1 MSDGALNGDLSTRLL
16 SDVLGE
22 IHRGRLQGLLLVED
36 GAADL
41 ALQVGDGRAACAAG
55 DTLEQIRR
63 TAAAGNGQFRLEDG
77 GPPERGSPL
86 TLLILAAAR
95 AVPDVLRIRES
106 LGSLERPLVDSGAE
120 PPADGLE
127 AREGFLL
134 SRVDGVST
142 VKQICQLSPDDEDET
157 LRSVHGLIAAGLLRL
172 GSGKAVPHADPMA
185 KLQGFLQRTDEP
197 DAEQAPEQA
206 APAAAPAPPPARARK
221 PARNAKRAVE
231 TVTVVPTRR
240 RNSSLRARIEDR
252 LRTSEGQDHYDLL
265 GLQHNASSEEIR
277 DTYYALARQL
287 HPDRFHGPDV
297 QDLQPAVELL
307 FGRMNDAYDV
317 LQNAE
322 ARTEYDQRLNKKP
335 ADHRK
340 VQEAA
345 VKEVGRE
352 NFKHGRALLAKK
364 QFVKALSFLENAA
377 KADASNPEYL
387 EALGAVQSLN
397 PRFRTEAEQNLQAA
411 IQAVPTRPEPYILL
425 GLFYVKSRRNEEA
438 IAMFRQARSWD
449 PDNQKASLG
458 ESLLDKKADAPELA
472 ATMIREL
479 LKNPSE

>member
-1 MSDGALNGDLSTRLL
+1 MSDGALHGDLSTRLL

-36 GAADL
+36 SAADL

-63 TAAAGNGQFRLEDG
+63 TAAAGNGRFRLEDG
-77 GPPERGSPL
+77 GPPEGGSPL

-95 AVPDVLRIRES
+95 AVPDVARIRES
-106 LGSLERPLVDSGAE
+106 LGSLERPLVGSGAE
-120 PPADGLE
+120 PPANGLE

-142 VKQICQLSPDDEDET
+142 VRQVCQLSPDDEDET

-172 GSGKAVPHADPMA
+172 GSGEVAPQADPMA

-197 DAEQAPEQA
+197 DAEPA
-206 APAAAPAPPPARARK
+206 APAATPAPPPARPRK
-221 PARNAKRAVE
+221 PARNARRAVE
-231 TVTVVPTRR
+231 TVTVVRTRTRR
-240 RNSSLRARIEDR
+240 DSPLRARIEDR
-252 LRTSEGQDHYDLL
+252 LRTSEGQNHYDLL

-277 DTYYALARQL
+277 ETYYALARQL

-297 QDLQPAVELL
+297 QDLQPAVEVL

-322 ARTEYDQRLNKKP
+322 ARAEYDQRLNKKP

-352 NFKHGRALLAKK
+352 NYKHGRALLAKK

-411 IQAVPTRPEPYILL
+411 IKAVPTRPEPYILL
-425 GLFYVKSRRNEEA
+425 GLFYVKSRRNQEA
-438 IAMFRQARSWD
+438 TAMFRQARSWD
-449 PDNQKASLG
+449 PDNRRAGLG
-458 ESLLDKKADAPELA
+458 ESLLGKKADAPELA

-479 LKNPSE
+479 LKNPQE